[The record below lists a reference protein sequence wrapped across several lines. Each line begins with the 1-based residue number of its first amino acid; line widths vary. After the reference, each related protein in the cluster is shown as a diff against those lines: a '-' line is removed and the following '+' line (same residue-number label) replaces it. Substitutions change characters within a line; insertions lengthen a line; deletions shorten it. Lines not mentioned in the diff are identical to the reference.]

1 MECQNCSGK
10 PATVF
15 MTNLVEGKVQR
26 TDLCAEC
33 AKQEGAMHPSGF
45 LEKKPVSEEF
55 NEGVNLIEKC
65 PACGYPPGQLQK
77 TGRMG
82 CAVCYVQFSSF
93 LQVALAEAQK
103 GLVHQGK
110 RPNRR
115 SASPE
120 VWRAEMEHLVAT
132 ENYEAA
138 ALLRDS
144 ISKADGE
151 KKGKPASS

>member
-1 MECQNCSGK
+1 
-10 PATVF
+10 

-33 AKQEGAMHPSGF
+33 AKNEGSMHPSGF
-45 LEKKPVSEEF
+45 LEKKPISAES
-55 NEGVNLIEKC
+55 NEGIGSMEKC

-77 TGRMG
+77 TGRLG
-82 CAVCYVQFSSF
+82 CAVCYVQFSSS

-110 RPNRR
+110 RPKRL

-120 VWRAEMEHLVAT
+120 FWRAEMEHFVAT

-138 ALLRDS
+138 ALLRDT
-144 ISKADGE
+144 ILRTEGE
-151 KKGKPASS
+151 KKGKSAPS

>member
-1 MECQNCSGK
+1 
-10 PATVF
+10 

-26 TDLCAEC
+26 TDLCADC
-33 AKQEGAMHPSGF
+33 AKDEGAMHPSGF
-45 LEKKPVSEEF
+45 LEKKPVFTEF
-55 NEGVNLIEKC
+55 NEGIASIEKC

-77 TGRMG
+77 TGRLG
-82 CAVCYVQFSSF
+82 CAVCYVQFSSS

-120 VWRAEMEHLVAT
+120 VWRAEMEHFVSM

-144 ISKADGE
+144 ILKTDGE

>member
-1 MECQNCSGK
+1 
-10 PATVF
+10 

-33 AKQEGAMHPSGF
+33 AKNEGAMHPSGF
-45 LEKKPVSEEF
+45 LEKKPAFSES
-55 NEGVNLIEKC
+55 NEGIGSIAKC
-65 PACGYPPGQLQK
+65 PSCGYPPSQLQK
-77 TGRMG
+77 TGRLG
-82 CAVCYVQFSSF
+82 CAVCYVQFSAS

-115 SASPE
+115 GASPE
-120 VWRAEMEHLVAT
+120 VWRAEMEHFVAM

-138 ALLRDS
+138 ALLRDT
-144 ISKADGE
+144 ISKTDGE

>member
-1 MECQNCSGK
+1 
-10 PATVF
+10 

-33 AKQEGAMHPSGF
+33 AKNEGSMHPSGF
-45 LEKKPVSEEF
+45 LEKKPISAES
-55 NEGVNLIEKC
+55 NEGIGSIEKC

-77 TGRMG
+77 TGRLG
-82 CAVCYVQFSSF
+82 CAVCYVQFSSS

-103 GLVHQGK
+103 GLFHQGK
-110 RPNRR
+110 RPKRL

-120 VWRAEMEHLVAT
+120 VWRAEMEHFVAT

-138 ALLRDS
+138 ALLRDT
-144 ISKADGE
+144 ISKTEGE
-151 KKGKPASS
+151 KKGKSAST

>member
-1 MECQNCSGK
+1 
-10 PATVF
+10 

-45 LEKKPVSEEF
+45 LEKKPAFLES
-55 NEGVNLIEKC
+55 NEGIGLIEKC
-65 PACGYPPGQLQK
+65 PACGYPPLQLQK
-77 TGRMG
+77 TGRLG
-82 CAVCYVQFSSF
+82 CAVCYVQFSSS
-93 LQVALAEAQK
+93 LQAALAEAQK

-120 VWRAEMEHLVAT
+120 VWRAEMEHLVAM

-138 ALLRDS
+138 ALLRDT
-144 ISKADGE
+144 ISKTEAE
-151 KKGKPASS
+151 KKGKLASS

>member
-1 MECQNCSGK
+1 
-10 PATVF
+10 

-26 TDLCAEC
+26 TDLCADC

-45 LEKKPVSEEF
+45 LEKKPVFSEA
-55 NEGVNLIEKC
+55 NEGIGSVEKC

-77 TGRMG
+77 TGRLG
-82 CAVCYVQFSSF
+82 CAVCYVQFSSS

-110 RPNRR
+110 RPNRL

-120 VWRAEMEHLVAT
+120 VWRAEMEHFVAT

-138 ALLRDS
+138 ALLRDT
-144 ISKADGE
+144 ILRTEGE
-151 KKGKPASS
+151 KKGKSAPS

>member
-1 MECQNCSGK
+1 
-10 PATVF
+10 

-45 LEKKPVSEEF
+45 LEKKPAFLES
-55 NEGVNLIEKC
+55 NEGIGLNEKC
-65 PACGYPPGQLQK
+65 PACGYPPLQLQK
-77 TGRMG
+77 TGRLG
-82 CAVCYVQFSSF
+82 CAVCYVQFSSS

-138 ALLRDS
+138 ALLRDT
-144 ISKADGE
+144 ISKTEVE

>member
-1 MECQNCSGK
+1 
-10 PATVF
+10 

-33 AKQEGAMHPSGF
+33 AKDEGAMHPSGF
-45 LEKKPVSEEF
+45 LEKKPISAES
-55 NEGVNLIEKC
+55 NEGIGLIEKC
-65 PACGYPPGQLQK
+65 PSCGYPPGQLQK
-77 TGRMG
+77 TGRLG
-82 CAVCYVQFSSF
+82 CAVCYVQFSSS

-120 VWRAEMEHLVAT
+120 VWRAEMEHFVAM

-144 ISKADGE
+144 ISKTDGE

>member
-1 MECQNCSGK
+1 
-10 PATVF
+10 

-45 LEKKPVSEEF
+45 LEKKPVFSEF
-55 NEGVNLIEKC
+55 NEGVSSIEKC
-65 PACGYPPGQLQK
+65 PACGYPIGQLQK
-77 TGRMG
+77 TGRLG
-82 CAVCYVQFSSF
+82 CAVCYVQFSSS

-110 RPNRR
+110 RPSRR

-120 VWRAEMEHLVAT
+120 VWRAEMEHFVVT

-138 ALLRDS
+138 ALLRDT
-144 ISKADGE
+144 IFRTEGE
-151 KKGKPASS
+151 KKGKSASS

>member
-1 MECQNCSGK
+1 
-10 PATVF
+10 

-26 TDLCAEC
+26 TDLCADC
-33 AKQEGAMHPSGF
+33 AKHLGAMHPSGF
-45 LEKKPVSEEF
+45 FEQKPVFSES
-55 NEGVNLIEKC
+55 NEGIGLIEKC
-65 PACGYPPGQLQK
+65 PACGYPSGQLQK
-77 TGRMG
+77 TGRLG
-82 CAVCYVQFSSF
+82 CAVCYVQFSSS

-120 VWRAEMEHLVAT
+120 VWRAEMEHFVAT

-138 ALLRDS
+138 ALLRDT
-144 ISKADGE
+144 ISRTEGE
-151 KKGKPASS
+151 KKGKSAPS

>member
-1 MECQNCSGK
+1 
-10 PATVF
+10 

-26 TDLCAEC
+26 TDLCADC

-45 LEKKPVSEEF
+45 LEQKSVFAEA
-55 NEGVNLIEKC
+55 NEGISLIEKC

-77 TGRMG
+77 TGRLG
-82 CAVCYVQFSSF
+82 CAVCYAQFSSS

-103 GLVHQGK
+103 GLVHKGK

-115 SASPE
+115 NASPE
-120 VWRAEMEHLVAT
+120 VWRAEMEHFVAM

-144 ISKADGE
+144 ISKTDGE

>member
-1 MECQNCSGK
+1 
-10 PATVF
+10 
-15 MTNLVEGKVQR
+15 
-26 TDLCAEC
+26 
-33 AKQEGAMHPSGF
+33 MHPSGF
-45 LEKKPVSEEF
+45 LEKKPAFSEAS
-55 NEGVNLIEKC
+55 EGIGSVEKC

-77 TGRMG
+77 TGRLG
-82 CAVCYVQFSSF
+82 CAVCYVQFSSS

-120 VWRAEMEHLVAT
+120 VWRAEMEHFVAM

-144 ISKADGE
+144 ISKTDGE